1 MNQTLSV
8 SLRPSRIF
16 ALALTVTAG
25 TALVCVW
32 ISLTLPAFLLA
43 AVGIVLTW
51 AWYLAQALQL
61 GRFALRAL
69 ELNVQGSARCQD
81 GTGRWH
87 EFEILPGSY
96 VSGWLIVVILGEGG
110 RRRRSLVFLP
120 DGAAADDLRR
130 LRAWL
135 RWRLARS

>member
-1 MNQTLSV
+1 MSQTLSV
-8 SLRPSRIF
+8 SLRPSRVF

-25 TALVCVW
+25 TALACVW
-32 ISLTLPAFLLA
+32 ISLTPLAFLLA
-43 AVGIVLTW
+43 AAGIVLTW
-51 AWYLAQALQL
+51 AWHLAQALQL

-69 ELNVQGSARCQD
+69 ELNEQGNARCQD
-81 GTGRWH
+81 GTGRWQ

-96 VSGWLIVVILGEGG
+96 VSGCLTVVILGASG
-110 RRRRSLVFLP
+110 RRRRALVVLP
-120 DGAAADDLRR
+120 DCAASDDLRR